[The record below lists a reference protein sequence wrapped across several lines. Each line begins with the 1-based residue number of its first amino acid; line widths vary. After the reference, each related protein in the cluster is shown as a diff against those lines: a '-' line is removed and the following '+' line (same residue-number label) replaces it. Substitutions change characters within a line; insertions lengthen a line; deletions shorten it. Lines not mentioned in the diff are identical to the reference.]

1 MSVTAIP
8 QRSRPFRLA
17 PVGLGL
23 VMLVIVSW
31 PLVLP
36 ELGLSVTQAV
46 VVALLAMPLAL
57 AGAVWWAQSALT
69 SVRLVALVGVL
80 AALAAL
86 ARVTSV
92 GLGGFEWVFIVV
104 ILAGRA
110 LGPAAG
116 FAVGG
121 VGMAV
126 SSLVFG
132 GLGPWTAFQMAG
144 VGTVAAGAGML
155 PRSSGESGEVV
166 SRAGVTRREIVLLA
180 SYGVAAAYLFGL
192 LMNLWFWPIA
202 VGPDTSISFLEGA
215 SFVENLTRF
224 VVFSLTTS
232 TLTWDTVRAI
242 VTAIGIVVLARPLL
256 GAIRRVYQPSSVIR
270 ETVS

>member
-1 MSVTAIP
+1 MSAIGIPLSAIP
-8 QRSRPFRLA
+8 ARLA

-80 AALAAL
+80 AALTAL

-104 ILAGRA
+104 ILAGSA

-116 FAVGG
+116 FAVGA

-132 GLGPWTAFQMAG
+132 GLGPWTAFQMAA
-144 VGTVAAGAGML
+144 VGAVGAGAGML
-155 PRSSGESGEVV
+155 PRGSGRV
-166 SRAGVTRREIVLLA
+166 SRSEVAVLAG
-180 SYGVAAAYLFGL
+180 YGVIAAYLFGL
-192 LMNLWFWPIA
+192 VMNLWFWPIA
-202 VGPDTSISFLEGA
+202 VGPDTSISFIEGA
-215 SFVENLTRF
+215 SVVENLSRF

-232 TLTWDTVRAI
+232 TLTWDTVRAM
-242 VTAIGIVVLARPLL
+242 VTAVGIVVLARPLL
-256 GAIRRVYQPSSVIR
+256 GALRRVSPPRSVIR
-270 ETVS
+270 AVVS

>member
-1 MSVTAIP
+1 MSAMP
-8 QRSRPFRLA
+8 ARLA
-17 PVGLGL
+17 QVGLGL
-23 VMLVIVSW
+23 AMLVIASW

-46 VVALLAMPLAL
+46 AVALLAMPLAL

-80 AALAAL
+80 AALTAL

-116 FAVGG
+116 FVVGA

-144 VGTVAAGAGML
+144 VGAVAAGAGIL
-155 PRSSGESGEVV
+155 PRGSGRVTRSEVV
-166 SRAGVTRREIVLLA
+166 VLAG
-180 SYGVAAAYLFGL
+180 YGVVAAYLFGL
-192 LMNLWFWPIA
+192 MMNLWFWPIA
-202 VGPDTSISFLEGA
+202 VGSDTSVSFSEGA
-215 SFVENLTRF
+215 SLGENLTRF
-224 VVFSLTTS
+224 VVYSLTTS

-242 VTAIGIVVLARPLL
+242 VTAVGIVVLAQPLL
-256 GAIRRVYQPSSVIR
+256 GALRRVYPPRSVVR
-270 ETVS
+270 AVAS

>member
-1 MSVTAIP
+1 MSALTVSPRTLRA
-8 QRSRPFRLA
+8 RLA
-17 PVGLGL
+17 PVGLAIA
-23 VMLVIVSW
+23 MLVIVSW

-57 AGAVWWAQSALT
+57 AGAVWWAQSALI

-80 AALAAL
+80 AALTAL

-116 FAVGG
+116 FVVGAVGI
-121 VGMAV
+121 AV

-132 GLGPWTAFQMAG
+132 GVGPWTAFQMAA
-144 VGTVAAGAGML
+144 VGAVAAGAGLL
-155 PRSSGESGEVV
+155 PRWNRSIGDTSASGP
-166 SRAGVTRREIVLLA
+166 VTRGEMGLLA
-180 SYGVAAAYLFGL
+180 GYGVLSAYLFGL
-192 LMNLWFWPIA
+192 VMNLWFWPIA
-202 VGPDTSISFLEGA
+202 VGPDTSISFDEAGTFA
-215 SFVENLTRF
+215 ENLTRF

-242 VTAIGIVVLARPLL
+242 VTAVGIVLLARPLL
-256 GAIRRVYQPSSVIR
+256 GAIRRVYHPW
-270 ETVS
+270 T

>member
-1 MSVTAIP
+1 MSSIGFPLSAMP
-8 QRSRPFRLA
+8 ARLA
-17 PVGLGL
+17 QVGLGL
-23 VMLVIVSW
+23 AMLVIASW
-31 PLVLP
+31 PLLLP

-46 VVALLAMPLAL
+46 VVALLGMPLAL

-80 AALAAL
+80 AALTAL

-104 ILAGRA
+104 ILAGRG

-116 FAVGG
+116 FVVGA

-144 VGTVAAGAGML
+144 VGAVAAGAGML
-155 PRSSGESGEVV
+155 PWRSG
-166 SRAGVTRREIVLLA
+166 RVTRSEIALLA
-180 SYGVAAAYLFGL
+180 GYGVAAAYLFGL
-192 LMNLWFWPIA
+192 MMNLWFWPIA
-202 VGPDTSISFLEGA
+202 VGPETSISFTEGA
-215 SFVENLTRF
+215 TLGENLTRF

-232 TLTWDTVRAI
+232 TLTWDTVRAT
-242 VTAIGIVVLARPLL
+242 VTAVGIVVLARPLL
-256 GAIRRVYQPSSVIR
+256 GALHRVYPVRSEVRAVAS
-270 ETVS
+270 